1 MTCVFDEN
9 LPIRLSKTL
18 DYLEGEHGI
27 RVKHITEIVKPS
39 TSDEDWIRLL
49 GKDESCFVVTKDN
62 KIKRNPA
69 EVMAWRE
76 SGLTIIFLQ
85 DSWFD
90 LDFWTMS
97 WRFIKIW
104 PNLKLKIAR
113 TYNKKS
119 ILVRIKGGI
128 EELP

>member
-39 TSDEDWIRLL
+39 TSDEDWISLL

-119 ILVRIKGGI
+119 ILVRIKGGF